1 MKRVAAAVLLLS
13 CAVLISVWT
22 GYVFNS
28 EMNGLLNSLRELTDC
43 AESSSYETL
52 SSKTGELLEK
62 WHESSKILHALVMHE
77 GMDELEEN
85 ITALPLI
92 LKYSDRSE
100 FKNKCIEA
108 INRIENLVNAEKLN
122 FENILKFRE
131 KTFLQFLQ
139 N

>member
-1 MKRVAAAVLLLS
+1 MKRVVAAVFLLS

-28 EMNGLLNSLRELTDC
+28 EMNGLLISLQELTEC
-43 AESSSYETL
+43 AESDSDEIL
-52 SSKTGELLEK
+52 GNKTDELLEMWNK
-62 WHESSKILHALVMHE
+62 SSKILHALVMHE

-92 LKYSDRSE
+92 LEYSDRNE

-108 INRIENLVNAEKLN
+108 INCIENLINAEKLN
-122 FENILKFRE
+122 FENVLKI
-131 KTFLQFLQ
+131 
-139 N
+139 